1 MPINRSLPTKVREQL
16 EEVLSQRIQTLYS
29 QKLDHQPSH
38 VSCELFNEQLAIV
51 IDGCLTQPEKI
62 LLNKG
67 HSELAQQV
75 RLDLN
80 KVIQTEMQQVIEDV
94 LGVPVIDLLSDATLE
109 TGRTGLIVIL
119 ATAPGS
125 GIANK
130 SVMVSSDSIQQM

>member
-1 MPINRSLPTKVREQL
+1 MPINRSLPTQVREQL

-29 QKLDHQPSH
+29 QKLGHQPSH

-94 LGVPVIDLLSDATLE
+94 LGVAVIDLLSDVTLE

-119 ATAPGS
+119 ASAPQT
-125 GIANK
+125 GIADK
-130 SVMVSSDSIQQM
+130 SVMLSSDSIQQR

>member
-29 QKLDHQPSH
+29 QKLGHQPSH

-51 IDGCLTQPEKI
+51 IDGCLTQPEKV

-80 KVIQTEMQQVIEDV
+80 KVIQTQMQQIIEDV
-94 LGVPVIDLLSDATLE
+94 LNVPVIDLLSDATLE

-119 ATAPGS
+119 GSAPQREIS
-125 GIANK
+125 DK
-130 SVMVSSDSIQQM
+130 SVMVSSDNIQPT